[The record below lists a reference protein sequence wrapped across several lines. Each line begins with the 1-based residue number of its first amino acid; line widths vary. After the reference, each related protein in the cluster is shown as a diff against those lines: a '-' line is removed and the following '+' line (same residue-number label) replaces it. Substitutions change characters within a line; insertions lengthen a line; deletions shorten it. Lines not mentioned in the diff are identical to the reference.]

1 VTGLGLTFS
10 RAEDLSASLGA
21 AAELIGAAIDDLE
34 QQLSTLSGQWS
45 GSSAEAYQQASAS
58 IAQSLAAMNA
68 ILRQAEKVSL
78 AVAQRH
84 RETETRVQALW
95 E

>member
-1 VTGLGLTFS
+1 VTGQGLTFS

-21 AAELIGAAIDDLE
+21 ASELIGAAIDDLE
-34 QQLSTLSGQWS
+34 QQLAVLRGQWS
-45 GSSAEAYQQASAS
+45 GAGAEAYQQASTS
-58 IAQSLAAMNA
+58 VAQSLAAMNA
-68 ILRQAEKVSL
+68 ILRQAEAVSL